1 MRQEL
6 KIDPVEII
14 INMNNSNN
22 KIDHTILNILIEN
35 KSIEQKY
42 PYLSTDLNEN
52 ILHSKLIFIFY
63 FIASIVEE
71 KVIIPK
77 YHNKIDTRDFSCN
90 IDKLYEIYGEY
101 INSISALNFLK
112 TDNFNIEFAPE
123 ILTLKVISLINE
135 LNSSFCPKLTKV
147 YSDIIDVLNNLNLE
161 ELIKE
166 EYINKLLKKKLED
179 QDVDLNNFVTMIQLV
194 MISGK
199 ATFQYSKPDEHFR
212 LILLSENEKRNELL
226 KIMTNEISK
235 LYISENRLINRL
247 GITIKQEIDK
257 EPIKEIAEYI
267 LSKFDYYRVN
277 QNEYV
282 YPKQFSEQL
291 LEEESL
297 MIEKHIKGF
306 VPKYDEYMENFRSN
320 RTYSRNVQKIIITGK
335 YPREETVYENYMY
348 ANILTY
354 LNVLTVD
361 NEVISKIIA
370 LKEKFPH
377 FQEVINYLEVS
388 MRANKRK
395 NNTLKFKPILLIGDN
410 GIGKSAFINEV
421 NKIFKLFNNTINIGS
436 LSTPAEISGS
446 TSLWKSA
453 QPGFIAKVVIQN
465 NTCNPIVILE
475 EMDKVSNIYNSNIF
489 SPLYD
494 LLEKNSSSKFF
505 ENFFAVPFDFS
516 NINFIGTANKYKNID
531 KGILNRFRIFNIS
544 SPKEKDMYPIVK
556 SVYEELKE
564 DDIYDLIEI
573 NDKGLRAIANAFV
586 DRNIFNIRALS
597 KFMNELLMNAV
608 MDNKE
613 EENYVVDNLD
623 DSYIAYSSTVH

>member
-1 MRQEL
+1 MSQEL

-14 INMNNSNN
+14 INMHNSNNN
-22 KIDHTILNILIEN
+22 KIDHTIINILKEN
-35 KSIEQKY
+35 KSIEKKY
-42 PYLSTDLNEN
+42 PYLSIDLNEN
-52 ILHSKLIFIFY
+52 VLHSKLIFIFY

-77 YHNKIDTRDFSCN
+77 YHNKIDTRDFSSN

-101 INSISALNFLK
+101 INGLSAFNFLK

-123 ILTLKVISLINE
+123 ILNLKVISLINE

-147 YSDIIDVLNNLNLE
+147 YTDIIDVLNNLNIE
-161 ELIKE
+161 ELNNE
-166 EYINKLLKKKLED
+166 EYINKLLKNKLED
-179 QDVDLNNFVTMIQLV
+179 QDIDLNNLVTMIQTIMSSSKL
-194 MISGK
+194 
-199 ATFQYSKPDEHFR
+199 TFQYLKTDEHFR
-212 LILLSENEKRNELL
+212 LILLSESEKRNELS

-235 LYISENRLINRL
+235 LYISEKRLLKSL
-247 GITIKQEIDK
+247 GITIKQEMDK

-267 LSKFDYYRVN
+267 LSKFDYYRID

-297 MIEKHIKGF
+297 MIEEHIKGF
-306 VPKYDEYMENFRSN
+306 VSKYDEYMKNFRSD
-320 RTYSRNVQKIIITGK
+320 RTYNRHVQKIIIPGK
-335 YPREETVYENYMY
+335 YPREEAVYDNYMY

-354 LNVLTVD
+354 LNILTVD
-361 NEVISKIIA
+361 NEVISKITL

-377 FQEVINYLEVS
+377 FQEVIDYLEVS

-395 NNTLKFKPILLIGDN
+395 NNALKFKPILLIGDN

-421 NKIFKLFNNTINIGS
+421 NKIFKIFNNTINIGS
-436 LSTPAEISGS
+436 LSTHSEISGS

-453 QPGFIAKVVIQN
+453 QPGFISKVVIQN

-475 EMDKVSNIYNSNIF
+475 ELDKVSKCNSNIF
-489 SPLYD
+489 APLYD
-494 LLEKNSSSKFF
+494 LLEKNSASKFF

-516 NINFIGTANKYKNID
+516 NINYIGTANKYKNID

-544 SPKEKDMYPIVK
+544 LPKEKDMYPIVK

-573 NDKGLRAIANAFV
+573 NDNGLRAIANAFV
-586 DRNIFNIRALS
+586 HRNIFNIRALS

-608 MDNKE
+608 IDNKE
-613 EENYVVDNLD
+613 EDNYVIDDLD
-623 DSYIAYSSTVH
+623 DSYIAHSNTVH